1 MRYLNLISELKKDKL
16 IIFSLRDVENL
27 FPKEKLKTLKN
38 ALSRWTKAGRFVRL
52 KRNLYEFVEPGSESN
67 ISDVCVAN
75 KLYAPSYVS
84 LETALSFY
92 GLIPDIAAQVTS
104 ITTMPTR
111 EFKNKH
117 GCFFYRSCR
126 PRAFTGYRLMQYKGY
141 KIFIADR
148 EKALVDFIYFVVR
161 GGGALNFDEERF
173 DKHILKKLNWGRVS
187 EYAKLFN
194 NKTADALKSLRRWQ
208 LC

>member
-1 MRYLNLISELKKDKL
+1 MRYFDLISELKKDKL

-27 FPKEKLKTLKN
+27 FPKGKLKTLKN
-38 ALSRWTKAGRFVRL
+38 ALGRWIKSGQFVRL
-52 KRNLYEFVEPGSESN
+52 KRNLYEFVESGSESN
-67 ISDVCVAN
+67 IPDVYVAN
-75 KLYAPSYVS
+75 KLYAPSYIS

-104 ITTMPTR
+104 ITTRPTR

-126 PRAFTGYRLMQYKGY
+126 PRAFTGYKLMQYKG
-141 KIFIADR
+141 
-148 EKALVDFIYFVVR
+148 
-161 GGGALNFDEERF
+161 F

-187 EYAKLFN
+187 EYAALFN
-194 NKTADALKSLRRWQ
+194 SKTIDALKNLRRWQ